1 MRVGIDARYGFRTAR
16 RGTGEYIAALLRNLP
31 SFADAKDEFVLYADR
46 RAEIDT
52 VSLADP
58 RFRVRRLA
66 TAHPLLWEEVALP
79 SAAARDGLDL
89 LHLTSN
95 YGPSWAPCP
104 TVYTIHDLI
113 EFIRP
118 ALGPMR
124 LPFRH
129 SAGRAVRIR
138 TLPRQARRARRVIT
152 VSRASSTDLVRILG
166 LKANRVRVIPL
177 GISPDFKPAGDT
189 GAVRER
195 LRGAG
200 YPVPD
205 RFVLALGALDP
216 RKNGP
221 FLMRSFARVRERIP
235 SARLWIVGVERPQ
248 EYPIP
253 FDSVPEWLT
262 VRGFVPRETLIALL
276 QVATVFVYPSL
287 YEGFG
292 LPVIEAMTCGLPVL
306 ASNRGSL
313 PEVTGSAGILFDP
326 TSEEDLSGA
335 LVRVLE
341 DDRARSAYILAGR
354 ERADTFSQ
362 AETARLTYAV
372 YQEALEDG
380 A

>member
-31 SFADAKDEFVLYADR
+31 SVADVKDEFVLYADR
-46 RAEIDT
+46 RAEIDGL
-52 VSLADP
+52 SLADP

-79 SAAARDGLDL
+79 SAAARDDLDL

-129 SAGRAVRIR
+129 MAGRAVRIR

-152 VSRASSTDLVRILG
+152 VSHMSSTDLVRILG
-166 LKANRVRVIPL
+166 LRADRVRVIPL
-177 GISPDFKPAGDT
+177 GISPDFKPAKDPS
-189 GAVRER
+189 AVRER

-205 RFVLALGALDP
+205 HFVLALGALDP

-221 FLMRSFARVRERIP
+221 FLMRSFARLHERIP
-235 SARLWIVGVERPQ
+235 SARLWMVGVERPQ
-248 EYPIP
+248 EHPIP
-253 FDSVPEWLT
+253 FDSWPEWLT

-276 QVATVFVYPSL
+276 QVATAFVYPSL

-292 LPVIEAMTCGLPVL
+292 LPVIEAMACGAPVL
-306 ASNRGSL
+306 ASDRGSL
-313 PEVTGSAGILFDP
+313 PEVTGGAGILFDP
-326 TSEEDLSGA
+326 ASEEDLSEA
-335 LVRVLE
+335 LVRLLTDE
-341 DDRARSAYILAGR
+341 SLQSTYIQAGRARAG
-354 ERADTFSQ
+354 AFSQ
-362 AETARLTYAV
+362 AETARRTYGV
-372 YQEALEDG
+372 YREALEDG

>member
-1 MRVGIDARYGFRTAR
+1 M
-16 RGTGEYIAALLRNLP
+16 
-31 SFADAKDEFVLYADR
+31 LYADR
-46 RAEIDT
+46 RGEID
-52 VSLADP
+52 SWILADP

-66 TAHPLLWEEVALP
+66 TGHPLLWEEVALP

-129 SAGRAVRIR
+129 LAGRAVRIH
-138 TLPRQARRARRVIT
+138 TLPRQARCARRVIT
-152 VSRASSTDLVRILG
+152 VSRASRTDLVRILG
-166 LKANRVRVIPL
+166 LNASRVRVIPL
-177 GISPDFKPAGDT
+177 GISTDFKPAEDLE
-189 GAVRER
+189 AVRKR
-195 LRGAG
+195 LRDGG

-221 FLMRSFARVRERIP
+221 FLMRAFARVREQIP
-235 SARLWIVGVERPQ
+235 NAHLCVVGVERPD

-253 FDSVPEWLT
+253 FASVPEWLT
-262 VRGFVPRETLIALL
+262 VRGFIPRDTLMALL
-276 QVATVFVYPSL
+276 QVATAFVYPSL

-292 LPVIEAMTCGLPVL
+292 LPVIEAMACGVPVL

-313 PEVTGSAGILFDP
+313 PEVAGRAAILFDP
-326 TSEEDLSGA
+326 TSEDDLAGA
-335 LVRVLE
+335 LVRVLTDE
-341 DDRARSAYILAGR
+341 KLRSTLISAGRARA
-354 ERADTFSQ
+354 ETFSQ
-362 AETARLTYAV
+362 FETARLTYAV
-372 YQEALEDG
+372 YHEALRDV